1 MKESL
6 HYNIVSTVER
16 FVSNRNLLNE
26 KLGETT
32 SLERDQNGKNQETSE
47 SAKSIPQELWTECIY
62 ACKGEKQTVR
72 EKGSTSK

>member
-16 FVSNRNLLNE
+16 YVSNRNLLNE

-32 SLERDQNGKNQETSE
+32 SLERDQNGKN
-47 SAKSIPQELWTECIY
+47 
-62 ACKGEKQTVR
+62 
-72 EKGSTSK
+72 